1 MTNNGPSISFVL
13 PMFNEA
19 ENIANTIGRVAG
31 LAGQISGSYEIV
43 VSDDASTDGCAD
55 IVEGLAAKDAR
66 IRLVRLTENTNFGG
80 ALNAGLMAASKD
92 IVVYTDSDLP
102 AKEEDIKK
110 AIELLEGA
118 DIVTAYSLVIKDSS
132 LKRIIMS
139 KGYNF
144 LVQILFGLSLL
155 DINSGLKIYR
165 RKILEGMKLKSK
177 SPFIDVEIFA
187 EALKRGAKIRQYG
200 LIFDLRT
207 KGHSSISRIG
217 VVARTFRD
225 MLAYK
230 FSK

>member
-1 MTNNGPSISFVL
+1 MTNKEMNVSFVL

-19 ENIANTIGRVAG
+19 ENIAATIGRLG
-31 LAGQISGSYEIV
+31 KLAEAICGSYEIV
-43 VSDDASTDGCAD
+43 VSDDASTDRSAD
-55 IVEGLAAKDAR
+55 IVDGLAAKDAR
-66 IRLVRLTENTNFGG
+66 IRLVRLTKNSNFGG
-80 ALNAGLMAASKD
+80 ALNAGLRAASKD

-102 AKEEDIKK
+102 AKEEDIRK

-132 LKRIIMS
+132 FKRIVMS
-139 KGYNF
+139 KVYNF
-144 LVQILFGLSLL
+144 LVQLLFGLSLL
-155 DINSGLKIYR
+155 DINSGLKVYR
-165 RKILEGMKLKSK
+165 RKIIEGMELKSE

-187 EALKRGAKIRQYG
+187 EALKRGARIRQYG

-207 KGHSSISRIG
+207 KGHSSISRLG

-225 MLAYK
+225 MCAYK

>member
-1 MTNNGPSISFVL
+1 MIGKEMNVSFVL

-19 ENIANTIGRVAG
+19 ENIADTVGRVGKFAG
-31 LAGQISGSYEIV
+31 AICGSYEIV
-43 VSDDASTDGCAD
+43 VADDASTDRSAD
-55 IVEGLAAKDAR
+55 IVADLAARDVR
-66 IRLVRLTENTNFGG
+66 IKLVRLTENSKFGG

-102 AKEEDIKK
+102 AKEEDMRR

-132 LKRIIMS
+132 LKRILMS
-139 KGYNF
+139 KVYNF
-144 LVQILFGLSLL
+144 LVQILFGLSLR
-155 DINSGLKIYR
+155 DINSGLKVYR
-165 RKILEGMKLKSK
+165 RKILEGMELKSK

-187 EALKRGAKIRQYG
+187 EALRRGAKIRQYG

-207 KGHSSISRIG
+207 KGHSRISRMS

-230 FSK
+230 FSR